1 MLLPNLGETGM
12 ASKQWAKFPHTDK
25 AFDYAGDKLEKNWAK
40 LHAGDQE
47 PFPDE
52 AHIVRLIKGNSK
64 LGKAADAGKIAAQ
77 LQDGWRAFHRGDFQ
91 AAFEAADAVGTLGFA
106 LACKAMG
113 IHANYLVDDEKEKL
127 KRFEAVA
134 ARAEAAQALLPKEAN
149 TYYFQAFAL
158 GRYSQMISIA
168 KALSQGLAGKVRA
181 SLDTTL
187 KLAPKH
193 AEAQT
198 AMALYHAEVVGK
210 VGGMIA
216 GLTYG
221 AKASTAEEHLKTAL
235 KLTPDAPI
243 AYIEQGNALMLL
255 YGSKKEDEAAACYAK
270 AIKLKARDAMEAL
283 DIAFAKAQME

>member
-1 MLLPNLGETGM
+1 MT
-12 ASKQWAKFPHTDK
+12 SKKWAAFPHPDK
-25 AFDYAGDKLEKNWAK
+25 AFDYAGEKLEKNWPK

-47 PFPDE
+47 PYPDE
-52 AHIVRLIKGNSK
+52 AHIAKLLKTNSK
-64 LGKAADAGKIAAQ
+64 LGKAADAGKLATQ
-77 LQDGWRAFHRGDFQ
+77 LQDGWRAFHRGDFEQ
-91 AAFEAADAVGTLGFA
+91 AFNAGDAAGALGTV

-127 KRFEAVA
+127 KRFEAAA
-134 ARAEAAQALLPKEAN
+134 ARAEAAQVLLPKEAN
-149 TYYFQAFAL
+149 THYCHAFAL
-158 GRYSQMISIA
+158 GRYSQLISIA
-168 KALSQGLAGKVRA
+168 KALTQGLASKVRA
-181 SLDTTL
+181 SLDATL

-193 AEAQT
+193 AEAHT

-221 AKASTAEEHLKTAL
+221 AKAATAEEHLKSAL

-243 AYIEQGNALMLL
+243 AYIEQGNALLLL

-270 AIKLKARDAMEAL
+270 AIKLKPRDAMEAL
-283 DIAFAKAQME
+283 DVAFAKAQME

>member
-1 MLLPNLGETGM
+1 MNM
-12 ASKQWAKFPHTDK
+12 AGKKWAAFPHPDK
-25 AFDYAGDKLEKNWAK
+25 AFDYAGDKLEKNWPK

-52 AHIVRLIKGNSK
+52 AHIAKLIRGNSK
-64 LGKAADAGKIAAQ
+64 LGKATDAGKIATL

-91 AAFEAADAVGTLGFA
+91 QAFETGESIGALGTA

-113 IHANYLVDDEKEKL
+113 IHASYLVADEKEKL
-127 KRFEAVA
+127 KRFETA
-134 ARAEAAQALLPKEAN
+134 AALAESAQAQLPKEAN
-149 TYYFQAFAL
+149 AHYMHAFAL

-168 KALSQGLAGKVRA
+168 KALTQGLASKVRA

-193 AEAQT
+193 AEAHT
-198 AMALYHAEVVGK
+198 AMALYHAEVVSK

-216 GLTYG
+216 SLTYG
-221 AKASTAEEHLKTAL
+221 AKAATAEEHLKNAL

-243 AYIEQGNALMLL
+243 AHIEQGNAMMLL
-255 YGSKKEDEAAACYAK
+255 YGSKKEDEAAACYSR
-270 AIKLKARDAMEAL
+270 AIKLKPRDAMEAL

>member
-1 MLLPNLGETGM
+1 M
-12 ASKQWAKFPHTDK
+12 AGKKWAAFPHPDK
-25 AFDYAGDKLEKNWAK
+25 SFDYAGDKLEKNWPK

-52 AHIVRLIKGNSK
+52 AHVAKLIKSNSK
-64 LGKAADAGKIAAQ
+64 FSKFSKPADAVRIANE
-77 LQDGWRAFHRGDFQ
+77 LQEGWRAFHRGDFQ
-91 AAFEAADAVGTLGFA
+91 AAFEAGDNAGTLGA
-106 LACKAMG
+106 ILACKAMG
-113 IHANYLVDDEKEKL
+113 IHANYLVVDEKERL
-127 KRFEAVA
+127 KRFEEVA
-134 ARAEAAQALLPKEAN
+134 AHAEAAQALLPKEAN
-149 TYYFQAFAL
+149 VYYFQAFAL

-181 SLDTTL
+181 NLDSTL

-193 AEAQT
+193 AEAHT

-221 AKASTAEEHLKTAL
+221 AKAATAEEHLKTAL
-235 KLTPDAPI
+235 KLTPDSPI
-243 AYIEQGNALMLL
+243 AHIEQGNALMLL

-270 AIKLKARDAMEAL
+270 AIKLKPRDAMEAL
-283 DIAFAKAQME
+283 DVAYAKAQME